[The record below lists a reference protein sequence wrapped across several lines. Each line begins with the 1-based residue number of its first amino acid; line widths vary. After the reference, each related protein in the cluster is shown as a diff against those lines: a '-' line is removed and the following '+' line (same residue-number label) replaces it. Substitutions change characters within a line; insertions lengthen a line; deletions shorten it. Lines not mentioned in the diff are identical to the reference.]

1 MHFVFGAELA
11 SHSVVQCRAVC
22 VFPGQDP
29 GTNTREGSVSAQ
41 GVSGTELPGA
51 TLPRDP
57 ILSADEGENPGAG
70 KEEQKMGQLWN
81 LFSP

>member
-1 MHFVFGAELA
+1 M
-11 SHSVVQCRAVC
+11 
-22 VFPGQDP
+22 FPGQDR

-57 ILSADEGENPGAG
+57 ILSADESENPGAR
-70 KEEQKMGQLWN
+70 KEAEKMRQLWN

>member
-1 MHFVFGAELA
+1 MPA

-22 VFPGQDP
+22 ELPGQDP